1 MFSYGCL
8 FFRKSLQV
16 HIIAMSRGAVDGYIL
31 TEVTLHLHL
40 LYDVYHV
47 YNHPGQ
53 QKTITLW
60 QRLHYTYP
68 LYDVCHVYNHPG
80 Q

>member
-16 HIIAMSRGAVDGYIL
+16 HIIAMSRGAVDGFIL

-53 QKTITLW
+53 QLTVTF
-60 QRLHYTYP
+60 
-68 LYDVCHVYNHPG
+68 
-80 Q
+80 